1 VAYSGTYNQTKVN
14 VDELISYAYRD
25 AGRTA
30 EEITPE
36 YIRAGKQALFYILQ
50 NSVNRGINI
59 WLQEVVVLGAQTN
72 QQVLSMPDNCVDVL
86 EANWIYITNP
96 SYSGTLP
103 ASNPNVSLLFDQNA
117 NADLN
122 EHVDS
127 TLLDNYFGASYS
139 QPTRLFYVGFNAFVG
154 PGTIDYTAVSRA
166 ILQGANGN
174 NPGKLLFVDTKVGGR
189 SLGDLSNT
197 MTVTDIDATRYLTW
211 SQGGSVPS
219 YVSDWIENTL
229 NPYILAHPKQYADYI
244 LGGES
249 ATYNLDLEVSND
261 NITWTTWESFPE
273 VTLADR
279 EWQYF
284 SVNLTQPFLY
294 YRLANR
300 DLTQVFSLRSIQFAQ
315 SQQVIPMARLNRT
328 DYFSLPNKQFPSE
341 RSLQYWFNR
350 QIDPE
355 MYLWPVPNNN
365 FQAFSMILECQ
376 PQDIGSLTNELYM
389 PDRALNYFQAA
400 LSHRLAMQFPDA
412 DITRIGYLEKLSI
425 EARTQFEEE
434 DRDKSPIYF
443 QPNISYYTR

>member
-72 QQVLSMPDNCVDVL
+72 QQVLPMPPNCVDVL
-86 EANWIYITNP
+86 EANWIYIVNP
-96 SYSGTLP
+96 TFSATLP
-103 ASNPNVSLLFDQNA
+103 TSNVDVPLLFDQSA

-122 EHVDS
+122 EHATT
-127 TLLDNYFGASYS
+127 TLLANYFGASYS
-139 QPTRLFYVGFNAFVG
+139 QATRLYYVGFNAYA
-154 PGTIDYTAVSRA
+154 PG
-166 ILQGANGN
+166 G
-174 NPGKLLFVDTKVGGR
+174 
-189 SLGDLSNT
+189 
-197 MTVTDIDATRYLTW
+197 
-211 SQGGSVPS
+211 
-219 YVSDWIENTL
+219 
-229 NPYILAHPKQYADYI
+229 
-244 LGGES
+244 S
-249 ATYNLDLEVSND
+249 ATYNLDFQVSD
-261 NITWTTWESFPE
+261 DGITWTTWESFPS
-273 VTLADR
+273 VTLDDR
-279 EWQYF
+279 QWQYYGI
-284 SVNLTQPFLY
+284 NTTQPFNY
-294 YRLANR
+294 YRLNNR
-300 DLTQVFSLRSIQFAQ
+300 TVGSTYSLRAIQFAQ

-341 RSLQYWFNR
+341 RTLQYWFNR

-376 PQDIGSLTNELYM
+376 PQDVGSLTNELYM
-389 PDRALNYFQAA
+389 PDRALPYFQTA
-400 LSHRLAMQFPDA
+400 LSHKLALQFPDA
-412 DITRIGYLEKLSI
+412 DIARITYLEKLAL

>member
-1 VAYSGTYNQTKVN
+1 MAYSGTYNQTKVD
-14 VDELISYAYRD
+14 VDDLISYAYRD

-59 WLQEVVVLGAQTN
+59 WLQEVVVMGAQTN
-72 QQVLSMPDNCVDVL
+72 QQVLTMPANCVDVL
-86 EANWIYITNP
+86 EANWIYIVNP
-96 SYSGTLP
+96 TFTSTLP
-103 ASNPNVSLLFDQNA
+103 VSNPNVPLLFDQNA

-122 EHVDS
+122 QFVTT
-127 TLLDNYFGASYS
+127 TLGANFFGAAYS
-139 QPTRLFYVGFNAFVG
+139 QATRLYYVGFNAYA
-154 PGTIDYTAVSRA
+154 PG
-166 ILQGANGN
+166 G
-174 NPGKLLFVDTKVGGR
+174 
-189 SLGDLSNT
+189 
-197 MTVTDIDATRYLTW
+197 
-211 SQGGSVPS
+211 
-219 YVSDWIENTL
+219 
-229 NPYILAHPKQYADYI
+229 
-244 LGGES
+244 S
-249 ATYNLDLEVSND
+249 ATYDLDFQVSND
-261 NITWTTWESFPE
+261 GITWTTWESFPE

-279 EWQYF
+279 EWQYYGI
-284 SVNLTQPFLY
+284 NTTQAFNF
-294 YRLANR
+294 YRLNNR
-300 DLTQVFSLRSIQFAQ
+300 TAGSTYSLRAIQFAQ

-376 PQDIGSLTNELYM
+376 PQDVGSLTNELYM

-412 DITRIGYLEKLSI
+412 DITRITYLEKLALD
-425 EARTQFEEE
+425 ARTQFEEE